1 MHELLDQ
8 ILEADSQQEAQGQ
21 LEELASELSDKAQ
34 DALEI
39 LEEGILDATAVMALP
54 EKYRKRLRTSN
65 MLERLIQEV
74 RRREKPVRIF
84 PNIFPNKHLPKQG
97 LVPTAVVDCWSPA
110 GRKTRGMVP

>member
-39 LEEGILDATAVMALP
+39 LEEGIFDATAVMALP
-54 EKYRKRLRTSN
+54 EK
-65 MLERLIQEV
+65 
-74 RRREKPVRIF
+74 
-84 PNIFPNKHLPKQG
+84 
-97 LVPTAVVDCWSPA
+97 
-110 GRKTRGMVP
+110 